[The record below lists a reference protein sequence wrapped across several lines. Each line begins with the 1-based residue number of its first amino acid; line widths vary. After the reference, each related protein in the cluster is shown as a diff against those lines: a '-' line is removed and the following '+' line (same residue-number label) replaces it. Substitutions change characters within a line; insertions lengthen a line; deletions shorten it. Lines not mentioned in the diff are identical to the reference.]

1 MEDKTKKYKGI
12 KFLNVGQQ
20 FVGVEKTK
28 KYSSNALSINHNF
41 PMFNKVDTLRS
52 SGKNS
57 AKSSLYEIRSINTK
71 KSQEKSN
78 KKSENND
85 IEVLKKLIEIKK
97 EEERLS
103 KENPNINIKLKTDKL
118 IRKSLSSKN
127 LKDLK
132 NKIISFKSIIINNIN
147 TILKKNFIKCFN
159 YLFTN
164 NKNIFLIYFRMFFF
178 EYALF
183 LYN

>member
-1 MEDKTKKYKGI
+1 MVVS
-12 KFLNVGQQ
+12 FLNVGQQ

-28 KYSSNALSINHNF
+28 KYISNALSINHNF

-97 EEERLS
+97 KKRDWV
-103 KENPNINIKLKTDKL
+103 KKTQIL
-118 IRKSLSSKN
+118 I
-127 LKDLK
+127 
-132 NKIISFKSIIINNIN
+132 
-147 TILKKNFIKCFN
+147 
-159 YLFTN
+159 
-164 NKNIFLIYFRMFFF
+164 
-178 EYALF
+178 
-183 LYN
+183 

>member
-20 FVGVEKTK
+20 FLGVEKIK
-28 KYSSNALSINHNF
+28 KYSSNALSINHSF
-41 PMFNKVDTLRS
+41 QMFNKMDTLRS

-118 IRKSLSSKN
+118 IKKSLSSKN

-147 TILKKNFIKCFN
+147 N
-159 YLFTN
+159 TN
-164 NKNIFLIYFRMFFF
+164 NVYNNIKGSSQKNIHLM
-178 EYALF
+178 LF
-183 LYN
+183 Q